1 MLRVTDYLRKKKLPH
16 IWCSGC
22 GNGTIMGALIR
33 AVAGLG
39 YSKDDITMVTGIG
52 CSARTNAIADFNTFQ
67 TTHGR
72 ALSFATGYKMV
83 MPGQKV
89 IVVTGDGDGAGIGGN
104 HLLHTARRNIDITT
118 ILINNSIY
126 GMTGGQHSPMTPVQ
140 ARATS
145 APFGN
150 IEEPVDVCK
159 LVEAAG
165 ATYVARGTV
174 YHHTLTERLIK
185 DALQH
190 PGFSFVEVISQCPVG
205 YGRRNNMGSTVDML
219 YWQRD
224 NSVNVKAAA
233 NMKPEEIG
241 GKFLIGELARR
252 TDREEFCQRYSK
264 MVSSLGQGG
273 K

>member
-1 MLRVTDYLRKKKLPH
+1 MVRVTDYLRKKKLPH

-22 GNGTIMGALIR
+22 GDGTIMGALIR
-33 AVAGLG
+33 AIASLN
-39 YSKDDITMVTGIG
+39 YSKDEITMVTGIG

-89 IVVTGDGDGAGIGGN
+89 IVVTGDGDGAAIGGN

-126 GMTGGQHSPMTPVQ
+126 GMTGGQHSPMTPIQ

-150 IEEPVDVCK
+150 VEEPVDVCK
-159 LVEAAG
+159 LAEASG

-190 PGFSFVEVISQCPVG
+190 QGFSFVEVISQCPVG
-205 YGRRNNMGSTVDML
+205 YGRRNNMGSAIDML

-224 NSVNVKAAA
+224 NSINVKAAA
-233 NMKPEEIG
+233 GKTPEEIA
-241 GKFLIGELARR
+241 GKFLIGELVRR
-252 TDREEFCQRYSK
+252 TDREEFCQRYNK
-264 MVSSLGQGG
+264 MVANLAQGG